1 MQSNI
6 KEDALIKLQS
16 IIEEKQ
22 RELDNVFTELDGIV
36 DIDTIVKCEES
47 IERHLDIWNFILK
60 SVINQKAN

>member
-36 DIDTIVKCEES
+36 DIDTIIKCEES

-60 SVINQKAN
+60 SVINQKVN

>member
-60 SVINQKAN
+60 SVINQKVN